1 MTLMSEVVIRV
12 IQGHRGH
19 LVVMILQNFQLLILI
34 HFFFGGGGRIRVL
47 KTKVAKFATTLFVFH
62 FPEI

>member
-1 MTLMSEVVIRV
+1 MTLVSEVVIRV

-19 LVVMILQNFQLLILI
+19 LLVMILQTFQLLILI
-34 HFFFGGGGRIRVL
+34 NFFFWGGGGIRVL
-47 KTKVAKFATTLFVFH
+47 KTKVAKFATTLVVFH